1 MGVEYVLREE
11 NTPQGDWLTRLLAS
25 GPPSYSFELAP
36 RDEAGA
42 RALSELKDKGIN
54 LVANALA
61 QSADHVVSFF
71 TMLRVELAFYVGCLN
86 LAGTL
91 TARATPVCFPEPA
104 SPEEHR
110 HSAAGLYDVCLALNL
125 GRPATGNTLGAD
137 NKSLVIIT
145 GANQGGKSTFLRS
158 IGLAQLMMQCG
169 LFVPADTFQ
178 ASICGRILTHYKREE
193 DVKMKSGK
201 FDEELSRMS
210 AIVDDIVPRSLVLLN
225 ESFAATNEREGSDI
239 ARQIVIALIEHDVR
253 VFFVTHMYELAHCF
267 EARDK
272 PGLLLLRAERREDGA
287 RTFKIKEGEPLRTSH
302 GKDLYRRIFLGEAAA

>member
-1 MGVEYVLREE
+1 MSGEDKFLADLVRRAVLASSDDLDTIRYRQAILKDCLEREAMVRQIYDLAVETIDAERKNYLGSLEIHPSYVLYRSIQVVEMLVGMLRRLRTIAEQNADLVRSDGFRTLFATLRTELSNDYFAEIRRHLKQLKFPRGALISARLGDGNMGVEYVLREE
-11 NTPQGDWLTRLLAS
+11 NAPQAEWLTRVLAS
-25 GPPSYSFELAP
+25 GPPYTYSFELAP

-42 RALSELKDKGIN
+42 RALSELKDKGTN

-91 TARATPVCFPEPA
+91 TARRTPVCFPEPA

-137 NKSLVIIT
+137 NKSLVIII

-158 IGLAQLMMQCG
+158 IGLVQLMM
-169 LFVPADTFQ
+169 
-178 ASICGRILTHYKREE
+178 
-193 DVKMKSGK
+193 
-201 FDEELSRMS
+201 
-210 AIVDDIVPRSLVLLN
+210 
-225 ESFAATNEREGSDI
+225 
-239 ARQIVIALIEHDVR
+239 
-253 VFFVTHMYELAHCF
+253 
-267 EARDK
+267 
-272 PGLLLLRAERREDGA
+272 
-287 RTFKIKEGEPLRTSH
+287 
-302 GKDLYRRIFLGEAAA
+302 